1 MAATSPFVP
10 GKGKQIVFDF
20 EPFGLRLRR
29 THVEKLYAQI
39 SFSGVRTCIKAS
51 GPNRLQL
58 R

>member
-29 THVEKLYAQI
+29 THVETLYAQI
-39 SFSGVRTCIKAS
+39 SFRSANSCIKAS